1 MVIDPILSRS
11 ALPNAQHSGEPS
23 KGYRP
28 DIDGLRAFAVTSVVA
43 YHVGLQLFHG
53 GYVGVDIFF
62 VISGYLIGGHVYKDV
77 RHNRFSIAA
86 FYKRRAVRILPALF
100 FVLICCFLMA
110 SFVLD
115 APEMQTFGEYAVA
128 TGASASNVLA
138 WLKSGYFAA
147 GADQNPLLMT
157 WSLGV
162 EEQFYVIFPLLMLLL
177 ARKGRRTLLLVAVAV
192 TILSLG
198 LSIVGLLKSP
208 SATFYLLP
216 TRAWELSVGIV
227 LAVYETDRPV
237 ENLYA
242 GGRFA
247 NLTGLLGMA
256 LLFFSVFVYTRD
268 TPFPGLAAAVPV
280 LGSALILISPRG
292 WFNRYL
298 LSSGP
303 CVLLGLVSYSWYL
316 WHWPLLSFAR
326 IAADR
331 PISTL
336 SACTIGL
343 ASLGIAWCSY
353 RFVEQPFRKSTTPTV
368 PLLRKYAL
376 LCALMMLPGL
386 ILVAMK
392 GWPQRF
398 PQLAV
403 IERRSGMLQQKD
415 KCLVQYGVATPD
427 LSSYC
432 VPKADPRE
440 GVALLGDSHAGA
452 LGEALRKMT
461 AIQGLKFEEITKVSC
476 PPLMKVTRLMPNHPG
491 QDIECGSFNAEAL
504 DIVRSDPRIET
515 VVLSGY
521 WSAPFSEGSLYQRV
535 GESMAATP
543 SQSAEN
549 LGRGLADMVAALR
562 SSGKHVIVLMDAPL
576 FTFDPARRLRGS
588 MIRVRGIMGRELMPS
603 AHEVGSVSR
612 YEVQSHY
619 DDIASAIVEQ
629 AVGTSATI
637 FNLKSNLC
645 DAQTCAFYAD
655 NQLLYFDM
663 QHLSEAG
670 ALRAL
675 RGMPLTV
682 DTAQGNS
689 ASTFTC
695 RLCFPTTRA
704 ISNNN

>member
-1 MVIDPILSRS
+1 MVEPIESRS
-11 ALPNAQHSGEPS
+11 ALSNAQQSGEPS

-43 YHVGLQLFHG
+43 YHAGLQLFHG

-86 FYKRRAVRILPALF
+86 FYQRRAVRILPALF

-115 APEMQTFGEYAVA
+115 APEMQTFGKYAVA
-128 TGASASNVLA
+128 TVASASNILA
-138 WLKSGYFAA
+138 WLKSDYFAA

-162 EEQFYVIFPLLMLLL
+162 EEQFYVIFPLLMLLFG
-177 ARKGRRTLLLVAVAV
+177 RKGRGKLLLVAVAV

-198 LSIVGLLKSP
+198 LSIVGLLKSE

-227 LAVYETDRPV
+227 LAVYETDRLV

-256 LLFFSVFVYTRD
+256 LLFFPVFVYTPG

-280 LGSALILISPRG
+280 LGSALILISPGG

-303 CVLLGLVSYSWYL
+303 CVLLGRVSYSWYL

-326 IAADR
+326 IVTDR

-336 SACTIGL
+336 SACAIGL

-368 PLLRKYAL
+368 PLLRNYAVL
-376 LCALMMLPGL
+376 SALMVLPGL
-386 ILVAMK
+386 TLVAMK

-398 PQLAV
+398 PQLAA
-403 IERRSGMLQQKD
+403 IERRSGILQKD
-415 KCLVQYGVATPD
+415 KCLVPYGVAAPEP
-427 LSSYC
+427 SSYC
-432 VPKADPRE
+432 VPKTDPRE

-461 AIQGLKFEEITKVSC
+461 ATHGLKFEEITKVSC

-491 QDIECGSFNAEAL
+491 HDIECDSFNAKAF

-515 VVLSGY
+515 VVLAGY
-521 WSAPFSEGSLYQRV
+521 WSAPFSEGSRYQRV
-535 GESMAATP
+535 GDSMAATP

-549 LGRGLADMVAALR
+549 LGRGLADIVAALR
-562 SSGKHVIVLMDAPL
+562 LSGKHVIVLMDVPL

-588 MIRVRGIMGRELMPS
+588 MIRVRGIMGRALMPS
-603 AHEVGSVSR
+603 AHEEGSVSR
-612 YEVQSHY
+612 YEVLSRY

-637 FNLKSNLC
+637 FDLKSSLC

-670 ALRAL
+670 AVRAL

-682 DTAQGNS
+682 DTV
-689 ASTFTC
+689 AS
-695 RLCFPTTRA
+695 
-704 ISNNN
+704 SNRPDWAHSRRSTHTYPE